1 MRISINKVQ
10 IRKSLIHFY
19 TAIGFAVVS
28 LIFYSPLLDGK
39 KLFQSDINQYEGMSR
54 EITDNRD
61 NFSDE
66 IYWIDNAFGGM
77 PTFQLGA
84 KFAYDILAP
93 IHMLFRF
100 IPRPAHTLFLYLL
113 TMYILLM
120 VLKIP
125 WRIAILGSIAFA
137 FSTYLLIILQ
147 VGHNTKAL
155 AISYIPLVVA
165 GLVLLKQHKL
175 LPGFLVSLVAIS
187 LQLRANHYQMT
198 YYMLI
203 LLGIYFVVYLVDSY
217 KKNDVKYFIKYMG
230 VFALAGIMSLGLN
243 APNILSTYEYSK
255 YSTRSQSELKINPD
269 GTEKEKSTG
278 LDYDYITQYSY
289 GVFESFNLVA
299 PRVQGG
305 ASSEDVGDDSD
316 LYKFLV
322 DNNVPKPQADSFIKS
337 VPTYWGN
344 QPILEAPAYI
354 GASMVFLFILSL
366 FVVKG
371 PFKWWLLI
379 SFLLSLL
386 LSWGKNFPLL
396 TNFFIDCVPF
406 YNKFRAVS
414 SIQVILE
421 FAVPLLSVIGLHKF
435 LADSNL
441 KNIKR
446 SLTIYSVPLIILF
459 VFSGSLS
466 FAGLYDDYYSN
477 GYGQEIF
484 NQIIEERKN
493 IFNKDI
499 IRALLI
505 GGIIFLTL
513 RFSRLIGRNFTFI
526 IVFII
531 VFIDLFTV
539 NNRYIDKDLFIDKSI
554 NTYQLS
560 EIDNEILTDTLD
572 YRVFNVSAGLSNAST
587 SYYHNTLN
595 GYHAAKL
602 RRFQEYY
609 DYLSFHDNEKLFNS
623 LNVKYI
629 IGKDDENKDQLY
641 QNTSA
646 LGNAWAIDSI
656 LVFNNPD
663 ELLNKL
669 KEKDTDISQVALG
682 LMNSLPKDIPLSY
695 DSSELIKIEKI
706 KNSSSH
712 LTYNYESISEQLI
725 VFSEIYY
732 PAGWEVYVDGDKSN
746 FFDINY
752 LLRGMVIPKGKHTVE
767 FYFLPKIVKTGI
779 NIRIITIIITFSLIA
794 FMLYKENKWV

>member
-1 MRISINKVQ
+1 
-10 IRKSLIHFY
+10 
-19 TAIGFAVVS
+19 
-28 LIFYSPLLDGK
+28 
-39 KLFQSDINQYEGMSR
+39 
-54 EITDNRD
+54 
-61 NFSDE
+61 
-66 IYWIDNAFGGM
+66 
-77 PTFQLGA
+77 
-84 KFAYDILAP
+84 
-93 IHMLFRF
+93 
-100 IPRPAHTLFLYLL
+100 
-113 TMYILLM
+113 
-120 VLKIP
+120 
-125 WRIAILGSIAFA
+125 
-137 FSTYLLIILQ
+137 
-147 VGHNTKAL
+147 
-155 AISYIPLVVA
+155 
-165 GLVLLKQHKL
+165 
-175 LPGFLVSLVAIS
+175 
-187 LQLRANHYQMT
+187 MT

-629 IGKDDENKDQLY
+629 IGKNDENKDQLY

-646 LGNAWAIDSI
+646 LGNAWAIDSL

>member
-1 MRISINKVQ
+1 MKISINKVRL
-10 IRKSLIHFY
+10 RKSLIHIY
-19 TAIGFAVVS
+19 TAIGFTAIS

-54 EITDNRD
+54 EIQENRD
-61 NFSDE
+61 NFSKE

-84 KFAYDILAP
+84 KYAYDILSP
-93 IHMLFRF
+93 FHLLFRF

-125 WRIAILGSIAFA
+125 WRIAVLGSVAFA

-165 GLVLLKQHKL
+165 GLVLLRQNKI
-175 LPGFLVSLVAIS
+175 LPGFLVSLIAIS
-187 LQLRANHYQMT
+187 LQIRANHYQMT

-203 LLGIYFVVYLVDSY
+203 LLGVYFIVYLVDSY
-217 KKNDVKYFIKYMG
+217 RKKDLKEYLKYIG
-230 VFALAGIMSLGLN
+230 VFALAGILSIGLN
-243 APNILSTYEYSK
+243 APNILSTYDYSK
-255 YSTRSQSELKINPD
+255 YSTRSQSELSLNPD
-269 GTEKEKSTG
+269 GTEKEKTSG

-289 GVFESFNLVA
+289 GVFESLNLVA
-299 PRVQGG
+299 PRIQGG
-305 ASSEDVGDDSD
+305 ASSENLGDKSE
-316 LYKFLV
+316 LYKFLI

-354 GASMVFLFILSL
+354 GASVVFLFILAL

-379 SFLLSLL
+379 SFILSLL

-396 TNFFIDCVPF
+396 TNLFIDYFPF

-414 SIQVILE
+414 SIQIILE

-446 SLTIYSVPLIILF
+446 SFAVYATPLLIILLT
-459 VFSGSLS
+459 SNSLS
-466 FAGLYDDYYSN
+466 FSGLYDDYYSN

-484 NQIIEERKN
+484 NQILEERRI
-493 IFNKDI
+493 IFNQDVL
-499 IRALLI
+499 RALIIGLI
-505 GGIIFLTL
+505 VFLTL
-513 RFSRLIGRNFTFI
+513 RFSKLIGRNFTFI
-526 IVFII
+526 TVFVI
-531 VFIDLFTV
+531 VFIDLFTI

-560 EIDNEILTDTLD
+560 EIDNEILNDSLD
-572 YRVFNVSAGLSNAST
+572 FRVFDLSAGLSNAST
-587 SYYHNTLN
+587 SYFHNSIN

-609 DYLSFHDNEKLFNS
+609 DYLSVHDNQKLFNS
-623 LNVKYI
+623 LNVKYL
-629 IGKDDENKDQLY
+629 IGKNEDNQDQLY
-641 QNTSA
+641 QNPDA
-646 LGNAWAIDSI
+646 YGNAWAIDSI
-656 LVFNNPD
+656 VLADTHD
-663 ELLNKL
+663 ELLGRL
-669 KEKDTDISQVALG
+669 KDTDLRRVGLVLNKSIPAQISLKY
-682 LMNSLPKDIPLSY
+682 NSSD
-695 DSSELIKIEKI
+695 LIKIEKI

-712 LTYNYESISEQLI
+712 LTYQFESLSDQLI

-732 PAGWEVYVDGDKSN
+732 PSGWEVYVDGVKSDY
-746 FFDINY
+746 FDIDY
-752 LLRGMVIPKGKHTVE
+752 LLRGMLVPKGEHTIE
-767 FYFLPKIVKTGI
+767 FYFSPKIVKTGI

-794 FMLYKENKWV
+794 FLIYKENGHSS

>member
-1 MRISINKVQ
+1 MRISINKVS
-10 IRKSLIHFY
+10 IRKSLIHLY

-39 KLFQSDINQYEGMSR
+39 KLYQSDINQYEGMSR
-54 EITDNRD
+54 EISDNRD

-84 KFAYDILAP
+84 KFAYDILSP

-125 WRIAILGSIAFA
+125 WRISVLGSIAFA

-165 GLVLLKQHKL
+165 GLFLLKQHKL

-187 LQLRANHYQMT
+187 LQIRANHYQMT

-203 LLGIYFVVYLVDSY
+203 LLGIYFIVYLIDSY
-217 KKNDVKYFIKYMG
+217 RNNDLKDFLKYMG
-230 VFALAGIMSLGLN
+230 IFTLAGILSLGLN
-243 APNILSTYEYSK
+243 APNILSTYDYSK
-255 YSTRSQSELKINPD
+255 YSTRSQSELKLNPD
-269 GTEKEKSTG
+269 GTEKQISTG

-289 GVFESFNLVA
+289 GVFESLNLIA
-299 PRVQGG
+299 PRIQGG
-305 ASSEDVGDDSD
+305 ASSEDLGEDSD
-316 LYKFLV
+316 LYKFLI

-337 VPTYWGN
+337 VPTYWGS

-354 GASMVFLFILSL
+354 GASVVFLFILSL

-379 SFLLSLL
+379 SFVLSLL

-396 TNFFIDCVPF
+396 TNFFIDYIPF

-414 SIQVILE
+414 SIQIILE
-421 FAVPLLSVIGLHKF
+421 FAVPLLSVIGLNKF
-435 LADSNL
+435 LADSEL

-446 SLTIYSVPLIILF
+446 SFAIFSVPLILLI
-459 VFSGSLS
+459 VISGSFS
-466 FAGLYDDYYSN
+466 FVGLYDDYYSN

-493 IFNKDI
+493 IFNQDI
-499 IRALLI
+499 LRALLI
-505 GGIIFLTL
+505 GGIVFFIL
-513 RFSRLIGRNFTFI
+513 RFSKLIGRNYTFI
-526 IVFII
+526 IVSII

-539 NNRYIDKDLFIDKSI
+539 NNRYIDKELFIDKSI
-554 NTYQLS
+554 NTYQLT

-572 YRVFNVSAGLSNAST
+572 YRVFNLSTGLSNAS
-587 SYYHNTLN
+587 SAYYHNALN

-609 DYLSFHDNEKLFNS
+609 DYLNFHDNEKLFNS
-623 LNVKYI
+623 LNVKYL
-629 IGKDDENKDQLY
+629 IGKDEQNQDLLYENPD
-641 QNTSA
+641 A
-646 LGNAWAIDSI
+646 LGNAWSVDSLI
-656 LVFNNPD
+656 VLNNPD
-663 ELLNKL
+663 ELLSKL
-669 KEKDTDISQVALG
+669 KDTDISKVALG
-682 LMNSLPKDIPLSY
+682 LENTIPKDLPKSF
-695 DSSELIKIEKI
+695 DSEDLIKIEKI
-706 KNSSSH
+706 KNSSSN
-712 LTYNYESISEQLI
+712 LIYNYSTLSEQLI

-732 PAGWEVYVDGDKSN
+732 PSGWEVYIDGEKSN
-746 FFDINY
+746 YFDINY
-752 LLRGMVIPKGKHTVE
+752 LLRGMLLPKGTHTIE
-767 FYFLPKIVKTGI
+767 FNFSPKIVKTGI

>member
-10 IRKSLIHFY
+10 FRKSLIHLY
-19 TAIGFAVVS
+19 TAICFAIVS

-39 KLFQSDINQYEGMSR
+39 RLFQSDINQYEGMSR
-54 EITDNRD
+54 EITENRD
-61 NFSDE
+61 TFSDE

-84 KFAYDILAP
+84 KFAYDVLAP

-125 WRIAILGSIAFA
+125 WRIAVLGSIAFA

-155 AISYIPLVVA
+155 AISYIPLVIA
-165 GLVLLKQHKL
+165 GLLLLKQHKL

-187 LQLRANHYQMT
+187 LQIRANHYQMT
-198 YYMLI
+198 DYMLI
-203 LLGIYFVVYLVDSY
+203 LLGIDFIVYLVDSY
-217 KKNDVKYFIKYMG
+217 RKKDVKDFITYMSL
-230 VFALAGIMSLGLN
+230 FFLAGILSLGLN
-243 APNILSTYEYSK
+243 APNILSTYDYSK
-255 YSTRSQSELKINPD
+255 YSTRSQSELKLNPD
-269 GTEKEKSTG
+269 GSEKEISTG

-289 GVFESFNLVA
+289 GIFESLNLIA

-305 ASSEDVGDDSD
+305 ASSENVGEDSD
-316 LYKFLV
+316 LYEFLI
-322 DNNVPKPQADSFIKS
+322 DNNVPKPQAQSFIKS
-337 VPTYWGN
+337 VPTYWGS

-354 GASMVFLFILSL
+354 GASIAFLFVLSL

-379 SFLLSLL
+379 SFILSLL

-396 TNFFIDCVPF
+396 TNLFIDYVPF

-421 FAVPLLSVIGLHKF
+421 FAVPLLAVIGLNKF
-435 LADSNL
+435 LADSDL
-441 KNIKR
+441 KNIRR
-446 SLTIYSVPLIILF
+446 SFAIFSVPLIILL
-459 VFSGSLS
+459 VISGSLS

-499 IRALLI
+499 LRALLI
-505 GGIIFLTL
+505 GGVIFLTL
-513 RFSRLIGRNFTFI
+513 RFSKLIGRNFTFL
-526 IVFII
+526 IVSLI
-531 VFIDLFTV
+531 VIVDLYSV
-539 NNRYIDKDLFIDKSI
+539 NSRYIDKDLFIDKSI

-560 EIDNEILTDTLD
+560 EIDNEILLDTLD
-572 YRVFNVSAGLSNAST
+572 YRVFNLSTGLSNASS
-587 SYYHNTLN
+587 SYYHNSLN

-602 RRFQEYY
+602 KRFQEYY
-609 DYLSFHDNEKLFNS
+609 DYLTFHDNEKLFNS
-623 LNVKYI
+623 LNVKYL
-629 IGKDDENKDQLY
+629 IGKDDQDQDQLY
-641 QNTSA
+641 INPDA
-646 LGNAWAIDSI
+646 LGKAWSVDSLLI
-656 LVFNNPD
+656 LDNPD

-669 KEKDTDISQVALG
+669 KDTDISKIALG
-682 LMNSLPKDIPLSY
+682 LKNSIPKDLPQTFESK
-695 DSSELIKIEKI
+695 DLIKIEKV

-712 LTYNYESISEQLI
+712 LTYNYNALSEQLI

-732 PAGWEVYVDGDKSN
+732 PSGWKVFIDGEKSN

-752 LLRGMVIPKGKHTVE
+752 LLRGMLIPEGKHE
-767 FYFLPKIVKTGI
+767 IDFFFSPEIVKTGI

-794 FMLYKENKWV
+794 YMLYRENKWV

>member
-10 IRKSLIHFY
+10 IRKPLIHLY

-28 LIFYSPLLDGK
+28 LVFYSPLLDGK
-39 KLFQSDINQYEGMSR
+39 KLYQSDINQYEGMSR

-93 IHMLFRF
+93 IHMMFRF

-125 WRIAILGSIAFA
+125 WRIAVLGSIAFA

-165 GLVLLKQHKL
+165 GLLLLKQHKL
-175 LPGFLVSLVAIS
+175 LPGFLVSIVAIS
-187 LQLRANHYQMT
+187 LQIRANHYQMT

-203 LLGIYFVVYLVDSY
+203 LLGIYFIVYLVDSY
-217 KKNDVKYFIKYMG
+217 RKNDVKDFITYMSLF
-230 VFALAGIMSLGLN
+230 VLAGILSLGLN
-243 APNILSTYEYSK
+243 APNILSTYDYSK
-255 YSTRSQSELKINPD
+255 YSTRSQSELKLNPD
-269 GTEKEKSTG
+269 GTKKEISTG

-289 GVFESFNLVA
+289 GIFESLNLIA

-305 ASSEDVGDDSD
+305 ASSEDIGEDSE
-316 LYKFLV
+316 LYEFLIE
-322 DNNVPKPQADSFIKS
+322 NNVPKPQAGSFIKS
-337 VPTYWGN
+337 VPTYWGS

-354 GASMVFLFILSL
+354 GASIAFLFILSL

-379 SFLLSLL
+379 SFILSLL

-396 TNFFIDCVPF
+396 TNLFIDYVPF

-421 FAVPLLSVIGLHKF
+421 FAVPLLAVIGLNKF
-435 LADSNL
+435 LADSDL
-441 KNIKR
+441 KNIRR
-446 SLTIYSVPLIILF
+446 SLAIFSVPLIILF
-459 VFSGSLS
+459 LFSGSLS
-466 FAGLYDDYYSN
+466 FVGLYDNYYSN

-499 IRALLI
+499 LRALLI
-505 GGIIFLTL
+505 VGIIFLTL
-513 RFSRLIGRNFTFI
+513 RFSKSIGRNFTFLIVSI
-526 IVFII
+526 IVF
-531 VFIDLFTV
+531 VDLYSV
-539 NNRYIDKDLFIDKSI
+539 NRRYIDKDLFIDKSI

-560 EIDNEILTDTLD
+560 EIDNEILLDTLD
-572 YRVFNVSAGLSNAST
+572 YRVFNLSTGLSNASS
-587 SYYHNTLN
+587 SYYHNSLN

-609 DYLSFHDNEKLFNS
+609 DYLTFHDNEKLFNS
-623 LNVKYI
+623 LNVKYL
-629 IGKDDENKDQLY
+629 IGKDDQDQDQLY
-641 QNTSA
+641 VNPDA
-646 LGNAWAIDSI
+646 LGNAWAVDSL
-656 LVFNNPD
+656 LVLDNPD

-669 KEKDTDISQVALG
+669 KDTDISKIALG
-682 LMNSLPKDIPLSY
+682 VKNSAPKDLPKIFESKD
-695 DSSELIKIEKI
+695 LIEIEKF

-712 LTYNYESISEQLI
+712 LTYKYNALSDQLI

-732 PAGWEVYVDGDKSN
+732 PSGWEVFVDGEKSN
-746 FFDINY
+746 FFDVNY
-752 LLRGMVIPKGKHTVE
+752 LLRGMLIPKGKHKID
-767 FYFLPKIVKTGI
+767 FYFSPKIVNTGI

-794 FMLYKENKWV
+794 YMLYRENKWV

>member
-10 IRKSLIHFY
+10 IRKSLIHLY

-28 LIFYSPLLDGK
+28 LVFYSPLLDGK
-39 KLFQSDINQYEGMSR
+39 RLFQSDINQYEGMSR

-61 NFSDE
+61 TFSDE

-125 WRIAILGSIAFA
+125 WRIAVLGSIAFA

-165 GLVLLKQHKL
+165 GLLLLKQHKL

-187 LQLRANHYQMT
+187 LQIRANHYQMT

-203 LLGIYFVVYLVDSY
+203 LLGIYFIVYLVDSY
-217 KKNDVKYFIKYMG
+217 RKNDVKDFITYMSLF
-230 VFALAGIMSLGLN
+230 VLAGILSLGLN
-243 APNILSTYEYSK
+243 APNILSTYDYSK
-255 YSTRSQSELKINPD
+255 YSTRSQSELKLNPD
-269 GTEKEKSTG
+269 GTEKEISTG

-289 GVFESFNLVA
+289 GIFESLNLIA

-305 ASSEDVGDDSD
+305 ASSEDVGEDSD
-316 LYKFLV
+316 LYEFLIE
-322 DNNVPKPQADSFIKS
+322 NNVPKPQAESFIKS
-337 VPTYWGN
+337 VPTYWGS

-354 GASMVFLFILSL
+354 GASIAFLFILSL

-379 SFLLSLL
+379 SFILSLL

-396 TNFFIDCVPF
+396 TNLFIDYVPF

-421 FAVPLLSVIGLHKF
+421 FAVPLLAVIGLNKF
-435 LADSNL
+435 LADSDL
-441 KNIKR
+441 KNIRR
-446 SLTIYSVPLIILF
+446 SFAIFSVPLIILF
-459 VFSGSLS
+459 LFSGSLS
-466 FAGLYDDYYSN
+466 FVGLYDNYYSN

-499 IRALLI
+499 LRALLI

-513 RFSRLIGRNFTFI
+513 RFSRSIGRNFTFLIVSI
-526 IVFII
+526 IVF
-531 VFIDLFTV
+531 VDLYSV
-539 NNRYIDKDLFIDKSI
+539 NSRYIDKDLFIDKSI

-560 EIDNEILTDTLD
+560 EIDNEILLDTLD
-572 YRVFNVSAGLSNAST
+572 YRVFNLSTGLSNASS
-587 SYYHNTLN
+587 SYYHNSLN

-609 DYLSFHDNEKLFNS
+609 DYLTFHDNEKLFNS
-623 LNVKYI
+623 LNVKYL
-629 IGKDDENKDQLY
+629 IGKDDQDQDQLY
-641 QNTSA
+641 VNPDA
-646 LGNAWAIDSI
+646 LGNAWAVDSL
-656 LVFNNPD
+656 LVLDNPD

-669 KEKDTDISQVALG
+669 KDTDISKIALG
-682 LMNSLPKDIPLSY
+682 LKNSIPKDLPRIF
-695 DSSELIKIEKI
+695 DSKDLIEIEKV

-712 LTYNYESISEQLI
+712 LTYNYNALSDQLI

-732 PAGWEVYVDGDKSN
+732 PSGWEVFVDGEKSN
-746 FFDINY
+746 FFDVNY
-752 LLRGMVIPKGKHTVE
+752 LLRGMLIPKGKHKIE
-767 FYFLPKIVKTGI
+767 FYFSPKIVNTGI

-794 FMLYKENKWV
+794 YMLYRENKWV

>member
-10 IRKSLIHFY
+10 IRKSLIHLY

-28 LIFYSPLLDGK
+28 LIFYSPLLEGK
-39 KLFQSDINQYEGMSR
+39 KLYQSDINQYEGMSR

-125 WRIAILGSIAFA
+125 WRIAVLGSIAFA

-155 AISYIPLVVA
+155 AVSYIPLVVA
-165 GLVLLKQHKL
+165 GLLLLKQHKL

-187 LQLRANHYQMT
+187 LQIRANHYQMT

-203 LLGIYFVVYLVDSY
+203 LLGIYFIVYLVDSY
-217 KKNDVKYFIKYMG
+217 RKKDVKDFITYMSL
-230 VFALAGIMSLGLN
+230 FFLAGILSLGLN
-243 APNILSTYEYSK
+243 APNILSTYDYSK
-255 YSTRSQSELKINPD
+255 YSTRSQSELKLNPD
-269 GTEKEKSTG
+269 GTEKEISTG

-289 GVFESFNLVA
+289 GIFESLNLIA

-305 ASSEDVGDDSD
+305 ASSEDVGENSD
-316 LYKFLV
+316 LYEFLI
-322 DNNVPKPQADSFIKS
+322 DNNIPKPQAQSFIKS
-337 VPTYWGN
+337 VPTYWGS

-354 GASMVFLFILSL
+354 GASIAFLFILSL

-379 SFLLSLL
+379 SFILSLL

-396 TNFFIDCVPF
+396 TNLFIDYVPF

-421 FAVPLLSVIGLHKF
+421 FAVPLLAVIGLNKF
-435 LADSNL
+435 LADSDQ
-441 KNIKR
+441 KNIRR
-446 SLTIYSVPLIILF
+446 SFAIFSVPLIILF
-459 VFSGSLS
+459 LFSGSLS
-466 FAGLYDDYYSN
+466 FVGLYDNYYSN

-499 IRALLI
+499 LRALLM

-513 RFSRLIGRNFTFI
+513 RFSKSIGRNFTFL

-531 VFIDLFTV
+531 VFVDLYSV
-539 NNRYIDKDLFIDKSI
+539 NSRYIDKDLFIDKSI

-560 EIDNEILTDTLD
+560 EIDNEILLDTLD
-572 YRVFNVSAGLSNAST
+572 YRVFNLSTGLSNASS
-587 SYYHNTLN
+587 SYYHNSLN

-609 DYLSFHDNEKLFNS
+609 DYLTFHDNEKLFNS
-623 LNVKYI
+623 LNVKYL
-629 IGKDDENKDQLY
+629 IGKDDQDQDQLY
-641 QNTSA
+641 VNPEA
-646 LGNAWAIDSI
+646 LGNAWAVDSL
-656 LVFNNPD
+656 LVLDNPD

-669 KEKDTDISQVALG
+669 KDTDISKIALG
-682 LMNSLPKDIPLSY
+682 LKNSTPKDLPKIF
-695 DSSELIKIEKI
+695 DSKDLIEIEKV
-706 KNSSSH
+706 KNSSAH
-712 LTYNYESISEQLI
+712 LTYNYNALSDQLI

-732 PAGWEVYVDGDKSN
+732 PSGWEVFVDGDKSN
-746 FFDINY
+746 FFDVNY
-752 LLRGMVIPKGKHTVE
+752 LLRGMLIPKGKHKIE
-767 FYFLPKIVKTGI
+767 FYFSPKIVNTGI

-794 FMLYKENKWV
+794 YMLYRENKWV

>member
-10 IRKSLIHFY
+10 IRKSLIHLY

-28 LIFYSPLLDGK
+28 LIFYSPLLEGK
-39 KLFQSDINQYEGMSR
+39 KLYQSDINQYEGMSR
-54 EITDNRD
+54 EISDNRD

-93 IHMLFRF
+93 IHMMFRF

-125 WRIAILGSIAFA
+125 WRIAVLGSIAFA

-155 AISYIPLVVA
+155 AISYIPLVIA
-165 GLVLLKQHKL
+165 GLLLLKQHKL

-187 LQLRANHYQMT
+187 LQIRANHYQMT

-203 LLGIYFVVYLVDSY
+203 LLGIYFIVYLVDSY
-217 KKNDVKYFIKYMG
+217 RKNDVKDFITYMSLF
-230 VFALAGIMSLGLN
+230 VLAGILSLGLN
-243 APNILSTYEYSK
+243 APNILSTYDYSK
-255 YSTRSQSELKINPD
+255 YSTRSQSELKLNPD
-269 GTEKEKSTG
+269 GTEKEISTG

-289 GVFESFNLVA
+289 GIFESLNLIA

-305 ASSEDVGDDSD
+305 ASSEDVGEDSD
-316 LYKFLV
+316 LYEFLI
-322 DNNVPKPQADSFIKS
+322 DNNVPKPQAESFIKS
-337 VPTYWGN
+337 VPTYWGS

-354 GASMVFLFILSL
+354 GASIAFLFILSL

-379 SFLLSLL
+379 SFILSLL

-396 TNFFIDCVPF
+396 TNLFIDYVPF

-421 FAVPLLSVIGLHKF
+421 FAVPLLAVIGLNKF
-435 LADSNL
+435 LADADL
-441 KNIKR
+441 KNIRR
-446 SLTIYSVPLIILF
+446 SFAIFSVPLIILF
-459 VFSGSLS
+459 LFSGSLS
-466 FAGLYDDYYSN
+466 FVGLYDNYYSN

-493 IFNKDI
+493 IFNKDVL
-499 IRALLI
+499 RALLI

-513 RFSRLIGRNFTFI
+513 RFSKSIGRNFTFL
-526 IVFII
+526 IVSII
-531 VFIDLFTV
+531 VFIDLYSV
-539 NNRYIDKDLFIDKSI
+539 NSRYIDKDLFIDKSI

-560 EIDNEILTDTLD
+560 EIDNEILLDTLD
-572 YRVFNVSAGLSNAST
+572 YRVFNLSTGLSNASS
-587 SYYHNTLN
+587 SYYHNSLN

-609 DYLSFHDNEKLFNS
+609 DYLTFHDNEKLFNS
-623 LNVKYI
+623 LNVKYL
-629 IGKDDENKDQLY
+629 IGKDDQDQDQLY
-641 QNTSA
+641 VNPDA
-646 LGNAWAIDSI
+646 LGNAWAVDSL
-656 LVFNNPD
+656 LVLDNPD

-669 KEKDTDISQVALG
+669 KDTNISKIALG
-682 LMNSLPKDIPLSY
+682 LKNSIPKDLPKIFNSKD
-695 DSSELIKIEKI
+695 LIEIEKV

-712 LTYNYESISEQLI
+712 LTYNYNALSDQLI

-732 PAGWEVYVDGDKSN
+732 PSGWEVFVDGEKSN
-746 FFDINY
+746 FFDVNY
-752 LLRGMVIPKGKHTVE
+752 LLRGMLIPKGKHKID
-767 FYFLPKIVKTGI
+767 FYFSPKIVNTGI

-794 FMLYKENKWV
+794 YMLYRDNKWV

>member
-10 IRKSLIHFY
+10 IRKSLIHLY

-28 LIFYSPLLDGK
+28 LVFYSPLLDGK
-39 KLFQSDINQYEGMSR
+39 KLYQSDINQYEGMSR

-93 IHMLFRF
+93 IHMMFRF

-125 WRIAILGSIAFA
+125 WRIAVLGSIAFA

-155 AISYIPLVVA
+155 AISYIPLVIA
-165 GLVLLKQHKL
+165 GLLLLKQHKL

-187 LQLRANHYQMT
+187 LQIRANHYQMT

-203 LLGIYFVVYLVDSY
+203 LLGIYFIVYLVDSY
-217 KKNDVKYFIKYMG
+217 RKNDVKDFITYMSLF
-230 VFALAGIMSLGLN
+230 VLAGILSLGLN
-243 APNILSTYEYSK
+243 APNILSTYDYSK
-255 YSTRSQSELKINPD
+255 YSTRSQSELKLNPD
-269 GTEKEKSTG
+269 GTKKEISTG

-289 GVFESFNLVA
+289 GIFESLNLIA

-305 ASSEDVGDDSD
+305 ASSEDIGEDSE
-316 LYKFLV
+316 LYEFLIE
-322 DNNVPKPQADSFIKS
+322 NNVPKPQAESFIKS
-337 VPTYWGN
+337 VPTYWGS

-354 GASMVFLFILSL
+354 GASIAFLFILSL

-379 SFLLSLL
+379 SFILSLL

-396 TNFFIDCVPF
+396 TNLFIDYVPF

-421 FAVPLLSVIGLHKF
+421 FAVPLLAVIGLNKF
-435 LADSNL
+435 LADSDL
-441 KNIKR
+441 KNIRR
-446 SLTIYSVPLIILF
+446 SFAIFSVPLIILF
-459 VFSGSLS
+459 LFSGSLS
-466 FAGLYDDYYSN
+466 FVGLYDNYYSN

-499 IRALLI
+499 LRALLI
-505 GGIIFLTL
+505 VGIIFLTL
-513 RFSRLIGRNFTFI
+513 RFSKSIGRNFTFLIVSI
-526 IVFII
+526 IVF
-531 VFIDLFTV
+531 VDLYSV
-539 NNRYIDKDLFIDKSI
+539 NRRYIDKDLFIDKSI

-560 EIDNEILTDTLD
+560 EIDNEILLDTLD
-572 YRVFNVSAGLSNAST
+572 YRVFNLSTGLSNASS
-587 SYYHNTLN
+587 SYYHNSLN

-609 DYLSFHDNEKLFNS
+609 DYLTFHDNEKLFNS
-623 LNVKYI
+623 LNVKYL
-629 IGKDDENKDQLY
+629 IGKDDQGQDQLY
-641 QNTSA
+641 VNPDA
-646 LGNAWAIDSI
+646 LGNAWAVDSL
-656 LVFNNPD
+656 LVLDNPD

-669 KEKDTDISQVALG
+669 KDTDISKIALR
-682 LMNSLPKDIPLSY
+682 LKNSAPKDLPKIFESKD
-695 DSSELIKIEKI
+695 LIEIEKF

-712 LTYNYESISEQLI
+712 LTYKYNALSDQLI

-732 PAGWEVYVDGDKSN
+732 PSGWEVFVDGEKSN
-746 FFDINY
+746 FFDVNY
-752 LLRGMVIPKGKHTVE
+752 LLRGMLIPKGKHKID
-767 FYFLPKIVKTGI
+767 FYFSPKIVNTGI

-794 FMLYKENKWV
+794 YMLYRENKWV

>member
-10 IRKSLIHFY
+10 IRRSLIHLY

-28 LIFYSPLLDGK
+28 LIFYSPLLEGK
-39 KLFQSDINQYEGMSR
+39 KLYQSDINQYEGMSR

-93 IHMLFRF
+93 IHMMFRF

-125 WRIAILGSIAFA
+125 WRIAVLGSIAFA

-165 GLVLLKQHKL
+165 GLLLLKQHKL

-187 LQLRANHYQMT
+187 LQIRANHYQMT

-203 LLGIYFVVYLVDSY
+203 LLGIYFIVYLVDSY
-217 KKNDVKYFIKYMG
+217 RKNDVKDFITYMSLF
-230 VFALAGIMSLGLN
+230 VLAGILSLGLN
-243 APNILSTYEYSK
+243 APNILSTYDYSK
-255 YSTRSQSELKINPD
+255 YSTRSQSELKLNPD
-269 GTEKEKSTG
+269 GTEKEISTG

-289 GVFESFNLVA
+289 GIFESLNLIA

-305 ASSEDVGDDSD
+305 ASSEDVGEDSD
-316 LYKFLV
+316 LYEFLI
-322 DNNVPKPQADSFIKS
+322 DNNVPKPQAESFIKS
-337 VPTYWGN
+337 VPTYWGS

-354 GASMVFLFILSL
+354 GASIAFLFILSL

-379 SFLLSLL
+379 SFILSLL

-396 TNFFIDCVPF
+396 TNLFIDYVPF

-421 FAVPLLSVIGLHKF
+421 FAVPLLAVIGLNKF
-435 LADSNL
+435 LADADL
-441 KNIKR
+441 KNIRR
-446 SLTIYSVPLIILF
+446 SFAIFSVPLIILF
-459 VFSGSLS
+459 LFSGSLS
-466 FAGLYDDYYSN
+466 FVGLYDNYYSN

-493 IFNKDI
+493 IFNKDVL
-499 IRALLI
+499 RALLI

-513 RFSRLIGRNFTFI
+513 RFSKSIGRNFTFL
-526 IVFII
+526 IVSII
-531 VFIDLFTV
+531 VFIDLYSV
-539 NNRYIDKDLFIDKSI
+539 NSRYIDKDLFIDKSI

-560 EIDNEILTDTLD
+560 EIDNEILLDTLD
-572 YRVFNVSAGLSNAST
+572 YRVFNLSTGLSNASS
-587 SYYHNTLN
+587 SYYHNSLN

-609 DYLSFHDNEKLFNS
+609 DYLTFHDNEKLFNS
-623 LNVKYI
+623 LNVKYL
-629 IGKDDENKDQLY
+629 IGKDDQDQDQLY
-641 QNTSA
+641 VNPDA
-646 LGNAWAIDSI
+646 LGNAWAVDSL
-656 LVFNNPD
+656 LVLDNPD

-669 KEKDTDISQVALG
+669 KDTNISKIALG
-682 LMNSLPKDIPLSY
+682 LKKSIPKDLPKIFNSKD
-695 DSSELIKIEKI
+695 LIEIEKV

-712 LTYNYESISEQLI
+712 LTYNYNALSNQLI

-732 PAGWEVYVDGDKSN
+732 PSGWEVFVDGEKSN
-746 FFDINY
+746 FFDVNY
-752 LLRGMVIPKGKHTVE
+752 LLRGMLIPKGKHKID
-767 FYFLPKIVKTGI
+767 FYFSPKIVNTGI

-794 FMLYKENKWV
+794 YMLYRENKWV

>member
-10 IRKSLIHFY
+10 FRKSLIHLY

-39 KLFQSDINQYEGMSR
+39 RLFQSDINQYEGMSR
-54 EITDNRD
+54 EITENRD
-61 NFSDE
+61 TFSDE

-84 KFAYDILAP
+84 KFAYDVLAP

-125 WRIAILGSIAFA
+125 WRIAVLGSIAFA

-155 AISYIPLVVA
+155 AISYIPLVIA
-165 GLVLLKQHKL
+165 GLLLLKQHKL

-187 LQLRANHYQMT
+187 LQIRANHYQMT

-203 LLGIYFVVYLVDSY
+203 LLGIYFIVYLVDSY
-217 KKNDVKYFIKYMG
+217 RKKDVKDFITYMSL
-230 VFALAGIMSLGLN
+230 FFLAGILSLGLN
-243 APNILSTYEYSK
+243 APNILSTYDYSK
-255 YSTRSQSELKINPD
+255 YSTRSQSELKLNPD
-269 GTEKEKSTG
+269 GSEKEISTG

-289 GVFESFNLVA
+289 GIFESLNLIA

-305 ASSEDVGDDSD
+305 ASSENVGEDSD
-316 LYKFLV
+316 LYEFLI
-322 DNNVPKPQADSFIKS
+322 DNNVPKPQAQSFIKS
-337 VPTYWGN
+337 VPTYWGS

-354 GASMVFLFILSL
+354 GASIAFLFVLSL

-379 SFLLSLL
+379 SFILSLL

-396 TNFFIDCVPF
+396 TNLFIDYVPF

-421 FAVPLLSVIGLHKF
+421 FAVPLLAVIGLNKF
-435 LADSNL
+435 LADSDL
-441 KNIKR
+441 KNIRR
-446 SLTIYSVPLIILF
+446 SFAIFSVPLIILL
-459 VFSGSLS
+459 VISGSLS

-499 IRALLI
+499 LRALLI
-505 GGIIFLTL
+505 GGVIFLTL
-513 RFSRLIGRNFTFI
+513 RFSKLIGRNFTFL
-526 IVFII
+526 IVSLI
-531 VFIDLFTV
+531 VIVDLYSV
-539 NNRYIDKDLFIDKSI
+539 NSRYIDKDLFIDKSI

-560 EIDNEILTDTLD
+560 EIDNEILLDTLD
-572 YRVFNVSAGLSNAST
+572 YRVFNLSTGLSNASS
-587 SYYHNTLN
+587 SYYHNSLN

-609 DYLSFHDNEKLFNS
+609 DYLTFHDNEKLFNS
-623 LNVKYI
+623 LNVKYL
-629 IGKDDENKDQLY
+629 IGKDDQDQDQLY
-641 QNTSA
+641 INPDA
-646 LGNAWAIDSI
+646 LGNAWSVDSLLI
-656 LVFNNPD
+656 LDNPD

-669 KEKDTDISQVALG
+669 KDTDISKIALG
-682 LMNSLPKDIPLSY
+682 LKNSIPKDLPQTLESK
-695 DSSELIKIEKI
+695 DLIKIEKV

-712 LTYNYESISEQLI
+712 LTYNYNALSEQLI

-732 PAGWEVYVDGDKSN
+732 PSGWDVFIDGEKSD

-752 LLRGMVIPKGKHTVE
+752 LLRGMLIPEGKHE
-767 FYFLPKIVKTGI
+767 IDFFFSPEIVKTGI

-794 FMLYKENKWV
+794 YMLYRENKWV

>member
-10 IRKSLIHFY
+10 IRKSLIHLY

-28 LIFYSPLLDGK
+28 LIFYSPLLEGK
-39 KLFQSDINQYEGMSR
+39 KLYQSDINQYEGMSR

-125 WRIAILGSIAFA
+125 WRIAVLGSIAFA

-155 AISYIPLVVA
+155 AVSYIPLVVA
-165 GLVLLKQHKL
+165 GLLLLKQHKL

-187 LQLRANHYQMT
+187 LQIRANHYQMT

-203 LLGIYFVVYLVDSY
+203 LLGIYFIVYLVDSSR
-217 KKNDVKYFIKYMG
+217 KKDVKDFITYMSL
-230 VFALAGIMSLGLN
+230 FFLAGILSLGLN
-243 APNILSTYEYSK
+243 APNILSTYDYSK
-255 YSTRSQSELKINPD
+255 YSTRSQSELKLNPD
-269 GTEKEKSTG
+269 GTEKEISTG

-289 GVFESFNLVA
+289 GIFESLNLIA

-305 ASSEDVGDDSD
+305 ASSEDVGEDSD
-316 LYKFLV
+316 LYEFLI
-322 DNNVPKPQADSFIKS
+322 DNNVPKPQAQSFIKS
-337 VPTYWGN
+337 VPTYWGS

-354 GASMVFLFILSL
+354 GASIAFLFILSL

-379 SFLLSLL
+379 SFILSLL

-396 TNFFIDCVPF
+396 TNLFIDYVPF

-421 FAVPLLSVIGLHKF
+421 FAVPLLAVVGLNKF
-435 LADSNL
+435 LADSDQ
-441 KNIKR
+441 KNIRR
-446 SLTIYSVPLIILF
+446 SFAIFSVPLIILF
-459 VFSGSLS
+459 LFSGSLS
-466 FAGLYDDYYSN
+466 FVGLYDNYYSN

-499 IRALLI
+499 LRALLM

-513 RFSRLIGRNFTFI
+513 RFSKSIGRNFTFL

-531 VFIDLFTV
+531 VFVDLYSV
-539 NNRYIDKDLFIDKSI
+539 NSRYIDKDLFIDKSI

-560 EIDNEILTDTLD
+560 EIDNEILLDTLD
-572 YRVFNVSAGLSNAST
+572 YRVFNLSTGLSNASS
-587 SYYHNTLN
+587 SYYHNSLN

-609 DYLSFHDNEKLFNS
+609 DYLTFHDNEKLFNS
-623 LNVKYI
+623 LNVKYL
-629 IGKDDENKDQLY
+629 IGKDDQDQDQLY
-641 QNTSA
+641 VNPEA
-646 LGNAWAIDSI
+646 LGNAWAVDSL
-656 LVFNNPD
+656 LVLDNPD

-669 KEKDTDISQVALG
+669 KDTDISKIALG
-682 LMNSLPKDIPLSY
+682 LKNSTPKDLPKIF
-695 DSSELIKIEKI
+695 DSKDLIEIEKV
-706 KNSSSH
+706 KNSSAH
-712 LTYNYESISEQLI
+712 LTYNYNALSDQLI

-732 PAGWEVYVDGDKSN
+732 PSGWEVFVDGDKSN
-746 FFDINY
+746 FFDVNY
-752 LLRGMVIPKGKHTVE
+752 LLRGMLIPKGKHKIE
-767 FYFLPKIVKTGI
+767 FYFSPKIVNTGI

-794 FMLYKENKWV
+794 YMLYRENKWV

>member
-10 IRKSLIHFY
+10 FRKSLIHLY

-39 KLFQSDINQYEGMSR
+39 RLFQSDINQYEGMSR
-54 EITDNRD
+54 EITENRD
-61 NFSDE
+61 AFSDE

-84 KFAYDILAP
+84 KFAYDVLAP

-125 WRIAILGSIAFA
+125 WRIAVLGSIAFA

-155 AISYIPLVVA
+155 AISYIPLVIA
-165 GLVLLKQHKL
+165 GLLLLKQHKL

-187 LQLRANHYQMT
+187 LQIRANHYQMT

-203 LLGIYFVVYLVDSY
+203 LLGIYFIVYLVDSY
-217 KKNDVKYFIKYMG
+217 RKKDVKDFITYMSL
-230 VFALAGIMSLGLN
+230 FFLAGILALGLN
-243 APNILSTYEYSK
+243 APNILSTYDYSK
-255 YSTRSQSELKINPD
+255 YSTRSQSELKLNPD
-269 GTEKEKSTG
+269 GSEKEISTG

-289 GVFESFNLVA
+289 GIFESLNLIA

-305 ASSEDVGDDSD
+305 ASSENVGEDSD
-316 LYKFLV
+316 LYEFLI
-322 DNNVPKPQADSFIKS
+322 DNNVPKPQAQSFIKS
-337 VPTYWGN
+337 VPTYWGS

-354 GASMVFLFILSL
+354 GASIAFLFVLSL

-379 SFLLSLL
+379 SFILSLL

-396 TNFFIDCVPF
+396 TNLFIDYVPF

-421 FAVPLLSVIGLHKF
+421 FAVPLLAVIGLNKF
-435 LADSNL
+435 LADSDL
-441 KNIKR
+441 KNIRR
-446 SLTIYSVPLIILF
+446 SFAIFSVPLIILL
-459 VFSGSLS
+459 VISGSLS

-499 IRALLI
+499 LRALLI
-505 GGIIFLTL
+505 GGVIFLTL
-513 RFSRLIGRNFTFI
+513 RFSKLIGRNFTFL
-526 IVFII
+526 IVSLI
-531 VFIDLFTV
+531 VIVDLYSV
-539 NNRYIDKDLFIDKSI
+539 NSRYIDKDLFIDKSI

-560 EIDNEILTDTLD
+560 EIDNEILLDTLD
-572 YRVFNVSAGLSNAST
+572 YRVFNLSTGLSNASS
-587 SYYHNTLN
+587 SYYHNSLN

-609 DYLSFHDNEKLFNS
+609 DYLTFHDNEKLFNS
-623 LNVKYI
+623 LNVKYL
-629 IGKDDENKDQLY
+629 IGKDDQDQDQLY
-641 QNTSA
+641 INPDA
-646 LGNAWAIDSI
+646 LGNAWSVDSLLI
-656 LVFNNPD
+656 LDNPD

-669 KEKDTDISQVALG
+669 KDTDISKIALG
-682 LMNSLPKDIPLSY
+682 LKNSIPKDLPQTFESK
-695 DSSELIKIEKI
+695 DLIKIEKV

-712 LTYNYESISEQLI
+712 LTYNYNALSEQLI

-732 PAGWEVYVDGDKSN
+732 PSGWEVFIDGEKSN

-752 LLRGMVIPKGKHTVE
+752 LLRGMLIPEGKHEIE
-767 FYFLPKIVKTGI
+767 FFFSPEIVKTGI

-794 FMLYKENKWV
+794 YMLYRENKWV

>member
-10 IRKSLIHFY
+10 FRKSLIHLY

-39 KLFQSDINQYEGMSR
+39 RLFQSDINQYEGMSR
-54 EITDNRD
+54 EITENRD
-61 NFSDE
+61 AFSDE

-84 KFAYDILAP
+84 KFAYDVLAP

-125 WRIAILGSIAFA
+125 WRIAVLGSIAFA

-155 AISYIPLVVA
+155 AISYIPLVIA
-165 GLVLLKQHKL
+165 GLLLLKQHKL

-187 LQLRANHYQMT
+187 LQIRANHYQMT

-203 LLGIYFVVYLVDSY
+203 LLGIYFIVYLVDSY
-217 KKNDVKYFIKYMG
+217 RKKDVKDFITYMSL
-230 VFALAGIMSLGLN
+230 FFLAGILALGLN
-243 APNILSTYEYSK
+243 APNILSTYDYSK
-255 YSTRSQSELKINPD
+255 YSTRSQSELKLNPD
-269 GTEKEKSTG
+269 GSEKEISTG

-289 GVFESFNLVA
+289 GIFESLNLVA

-305 ASSEDVGDDSD
+305 ASSEDVGENSD
-316 LYKFLV
+316 LYEFLI
-322 DNNVPKPQADSFIKS
+322 DNNVPKPQAQSFIKS
-337 VPTYWGN
+337 VPTYWGS

-354 GASMVFLFILSL
+354 GASIAFLFVLSL

-379 SFLLSLL
+379 SFILSLL

-396 TNFFIDCVPF
+396 TNLFIDYVPF

-421 FAVPLLSVIGLHKF
+421 FAVPLLAVIGLNKF
-435 LADSNL
+435 LADSDL
-441 KNIKR
+441 KNIRR
-446 SLTIYSVPLIILF
+446 SFAIFSVPLIILL
-459 VFSGSLS
+459 VISGSLS

-499 IRALLI
+499 LRALLI
-505 GGIIFLTL
+505 GGVIFLTL
-513 RFSRLIGRNFTFI
+513 RFSKLIGRNFTFL
-526 IVFII
+526 IVSLI
-531 VFIDLFTV
+531 VIVDLYSV
-539 NNRYIDKDLFIDKSI
+539 NSRYIDKDLFIDKSI

-560 EIDNEILTDTLD
+560 EIDNEILLDTLD
-572 YRVFNVSAGLSNAST
+572 YRVFNLSTGLSNASS
-587 SYYHNTLN
+587 SYYHNSLN

-609 DYLSFHDNEKLFNS
+609 DYLTFHDNEKLFNS
-623 LNVKYI
+623 LNVKYL
-629 IGKDDENKDQLY
+629 IGKDDQDQDQLY
-641 QNTSA
+641 INPDA
-646 LGNAWAIDSI
+646 LGNAWSVDSLLI
-656 LVFNNPD
+656 LDNPD

-669 KEKDTDISQVALG
+669 KDTDISKIALV
-682 LMNSLPKDIPLSY
+682 LKNSIPKDLPQTFESK
-695 DSSELIKIEKI
+695 DLIKIEKV

-712 LTYNYESISEQLI
+712 LTYNYNALSEQLI

-732 PAGWEVYVDGDKSN
+732 PSGWEVFIDGEKSN

-752 LLRGMVIPKGKHTVE
+752 LLRGMLIPEGKHEIE
-767 FYFLPKIVKTGI
+767 FFFSPEIVKTGI

-794 FMLYKENKWV
+794 YMLYRENKWV

>member
-10 IRKSLIHFY
+10 IRKSLIHLY

-28 LIFYSPLLDGK
+28 LIFYSPLLEGK
-39 KLFQSDINQYEGMSR
+39 KLYQSDINQYEGMSR

-93 IHMLFRF
+93 IHMMFRF

-125 WRIAILGSIAFA
+125 WRIAVLGSIAFA

-165 GLVLLKQHKL
+165 GLLLLKQHKL

-187 LQLRANHYQMT
+187 LQIRANHYQMT

-203 LLGIYFVVYLVDSY
+203 LLGIYFIVYLVDSY
-217 KKNDVKYFIKYMG
+217 RKNDVKDFITYMSLF
-230 VFALAGIMSLGLN
+230 VLAGILSLGLN
-243 APNILSTYEYSK
+243 APNILSTYDYSK
-255 YSTRSQSELKINPD
+255 YSTRSQSELKLNPD
-269 GTEKEKSTG
+269 GTEKEISTG

-289 GVFESFNLVA
+289 GIFESLNLIA

-305 ASSEDVGDDSD
+305 ASSEDVGKDSD
-316 LYKFLV
+316 LYEFLI
-322 DNNVPKPQADSFIKS
+322 DNNVPKPQAQSFIKS
-337 VPTYWGN
+337 VPTYWGS

-354 GASMVFLFILSL
+354 GASIAFLFILSL

-379 SFLLSLL
+379 SFILSLL

-396 TNFFIDCVPF
+396 TNLFIDYVPF

-421 FAVPLLSVIGLHKF
+421 FAVPLLAVIGLNKF
-435 LADSNL
+435 LADSDQ
-441 KNIKR
+441 KNIRR
-446 SLTIYSVPLIILF
+446 SFAIFSVPLIILF
-459 VFSGSLS
+459 LFSGSLS
-466 FAGLYDDYYSN
+466 FVGLYDNYYSN

-499 IRALLI
+499 LRALLI

-513 RFSRLIGRNFTFI
+513 RFSKPIGRNFTFL
-526 IVFII
+526 IVSII
-531 VFIDLFTV
+531 VFIDLYSV
-539 NNRYIDKDLFIDKSI
+539 NSRYIDKDLFIDKSI

-560 EIDNEILTDTLD
+560 EIDNEILLDTLD
-572 YRVFNVSAGLSNAST
+572 YRVFNLSTGLSNASS
-587 SYYHNTLN
+587 SYYHNSLN

-609 DYLSFHDNEKLFNS
+609 DYLTFHDNEKLFNS
-623 LNVKYI
+623 LNVKYL
-629 IGKDDENKDQLY
+629 IGKDDQDQDQLY
-641 QNTSA
+641 VNPDA
-646 LGNAWAIDSI
+646 LGNAWAVDSL
-656 LVFNNPD
+656 LVLNNPD

-669 KEKDTDISQVALG
+669 KHTSISKIALVLKNSIPKD
-682 LMNSLPKDIPLSY
+682 LPKIFNSKD
-695 DSSELIKIEKI
+695 LIEIEKV

-712 LTYNYESISEQLI
+712 LTYNYNALSNQLI

-732 PAGWEVYVDGDKSN
+732 PSGWEVFVDGEKSN
-746 FFDINY
+746 FFDVNY
-752 LLRGMVIPKGKHTVE
+752 LLRGMLIPKGKHKIE
-767 FYFLPKIVKTGI
+767 LYFSPKIVNTGI

-794 FMLYKENKWV
+794 YMLYRENKWV

>member
-10 IRKSLIHFY
+10 FRKSLIHLY

-39 KLFQSDINQYEGMSR
+39 RLFQSDINQYEGMSR
-54 EITDNRD
+54 EITENRD
-61 NFSDE
+61 AFSDE

-84 KFAYDILAP
+84 KFAYDVLAP

-125 WRIAILGSIAFA
+125 WRIAVLGSIAFA

-155 AISYIPLVVA
+155 AISYIPLVIA
-165 GLVLLKQHKL
+165 GLLLLKQHKL

-187 LQLRANHYQMT
+187 LQIRANHYQMT

-203 LLGIYFVVYLVDSY
+203 LLGIYFIVYLVDSY
-217 KKNDVKYFIKYMG
+217 RKKDIKDFITYMSL
-230 VFALAGIMSLGLN
+230 FFLAGILALGLN
-243 APNILSTYEYSK
+243 APNILSTYDYSK
-255 YSTRSQSELKINPD
+255 YSTRSQSELKLNPD
-269 GTEKEKSTG
+269 GSEKEISTG

-289 GVFESFNLVA
+289 GIFESLNLVA

-305 ASSEDVGDDSD
+305 ASSEDVGENSD
-316 LYKFLV
+316 LYEFLI
-322 DNNVPKPQADSFIKS
+322 DNNVPKPQAQSFIKS
-337 VPTYWGN
+337 VPTYWGS

-354 GASMVFLFILSL
+354 GASIAFLFVLSL

-379 SFLLSLL
+379 SFILSLL

-396 TNFFIDCVPF
+396 TNLFIDYVPF

-421 FAVPLLSVIGLHKF
+421 FAVPLLAVIGLNKF
-435 LADSNL
+435 LADSDL
-441 KNIKR
+441 KNIRR
-446 SLTIYSVPLIILF
+446 SFAIFSVPLIILL
-459 VFSGSLS
+459 VISGSLS

-499 IRALLI
+499 LRALLI
-505 GGIIFLTL
+505 GGVIFLTL
-513 RFSRLIGRNFTFI
+513 RFSKLIGRNFTFL
-526 IVFII
+526 IVSLI
-531 VFIDLFTV
+531 VIVDLYSV
-539 NNRYIDKDLFIDKSI
+539 NSRYIDKDLFIDKSI

-560 EIDNEILTDTLD
+560 EIDNEILLDTLD
-572 YRVFNVSAGLSNAST
+572 YRVFNLSTGLSNASS
-587 SYYHNTLN
+587 SYYHNSLN

-609 DYLSFHDNEKLFNS
+609 DYLTFHDNEKLFNS
-623 LNVKYI
+623 LNVKYL
-629 IGKDDENKDQLY
+629 IGKDDQDQDQLY
-641 QNTSA
+641 INPDA
-646 LGNAWAIDSI
+646 LGNAWSVDSLLI
-656 LVFNNPD
+656 LDNPD

-669 KEKDTDISQVALG
+669 KDTDISKIALG
-682 LMNSLPKDIPLSY
+682 LKNSISKDLPQTFESKD
-695 DSSELIKIEKI
+695 LIKIEKV

-712 LTYNYESISEQLI
+712 LTYNYNALSEQLI

-732 PAGWEVYVDGDKSN
+732 PSGWEVFIDGEKSN

-752 LLRGMVIPKGKHTVE
+752 LLRGMLIPEGKHEIE
-767 FYFLPKIVKTGI
+767 FFFSPEIVKTGI

-794 FMLYKENKWV
+794 YMLYRENKWV

>member
-10 IRKSLIHFY
+10 IRKSLIHLY

-28 LIFYSPLLDGK
+28 LIFYSPLLEGK
-39 KLFQSDINQYEGMSR
+39 KLYQSDINQYEGMSR

-125 WRIAILGSIAFA
+125 WRIAVLGSIAFA

-155 AISYIPLVVA
+155 AVSYIPLVVA
-165 GLVLLKQHKL
+165 GLLLLKQHKL

-187 LQLRANHYQMT
+187 LQIRANHYQMT

-203 LLGIYFVVYLVDSY
+203 LLGIYFIVYLVDSY
-217 KKNDVKYFIKYMG
+217 RKKDVKDFITYMSL
-230 VFALAGIMSLGLN
+230 FFLAGILSLGLN
-243 APNILSTYEYSK
+243 APNILSTYDYSK
-255 YSTRSQSELKINPD
+255 YSTRSQSELKLNPD
-269 GTEKEKSTG
+269 GTEKEISTG

-289 GVFESFNLVA
+289 GIFESLNLIA

-305 ASSEDVGDDSD
+305 ASSEDVGEDSN
-316 LYKFLV
+316 LYEFLI
-322 DNNVPKPQADSFIKS
+322 DNNVPKPQAQSFIKS
-337 VPTYWGN
+337 VPTYWGS

-354 GASMVFLFILSL
+354 GASIAFLFILSL

-379 SFLLSLL
+379 SFILSLL

-396 TNFFIDCVPF
+396 TNLFIDYVPF

-421 FAVPLLSVIGLHKF
+421 FAVPLLAVIGLNKF
-435 LADSNL
+435 LADSDQ
-441 KNIKR
+441 KNIRR
-446 SLTIYSVPLIILF
+446 SFAIFSVPLIILF
-459 VFSGSLS
+459 LFSGSLS
-466 FAGLYDDYYSN
+466 FVGLYDNYYSN

-499 IRALLI
+499 LRALLM

-513 RFSRLIGRNFTFI
+513 RFSKSIGRNFTFL

-531 VFIDLFTV
+531 VFVDLYSV
-539 NNRYIDKDLFIDKSI
+539 NSRYIDKDLFIDKSI

-560 EIDNEILTDTLD
+560 EIDNEILLDTLD
-572 YRVFNVSAGLSNAST
+572 YRVFNLSTGLSNASS
-587 SYYHNTLN
+587 SYYHNSLN

-609 DYLSFHDNEKLFNS
+609 DYLTFHDNEKLFNS
-623 LNVKYI
+623 LNVKYL
-629 IGKDDENKDQLY
+629 IGKDDQDQDQLY
-641 QNTSA
+641 VNPEA
-646 LGNAWAIDSI
+646 LGNAWAVDSL
-656 LVFNNPD
+656 LVLDNPD

-669 KEKDTDISQVALG
+669 KDTDISKIALG
-682 LMNSLPKDIPLSY
+682 LKNSTPKDLPKIF
-695 DSSELIKIEKI
+695 DSKDLIEIEKV
-706 KNSSSH
+706 KNSSAH
-712 LTYNYESISEQLI
+712 LTYNYNALSDQLI

-732 PAGWEVYVDGDKSN
+732 PSGWEVFVDGDKSN
-746 FFDINY
+746 FFDVNY
-752 LLRGMVIPKGKHTVE
+752 LLRGMLIPKGKHKIE
-767 FYFLPKIVKTGI
+767 FYFSPKIVNTGI

-794 FMLYKENKWV
+794 YMLYRENKWV

>member
-10 IRKSLIHFY
+10 FRKSLIHLY
-19 TAIGFAVVS
+19 TAIGFAIVS

-39 KLFQSDINQYEGMSR
+39 RLFQSDINQYEGMSR
-54 EITDNRD
+54 EITENRD
-61 NFSDE
+61 TFSDE

-84 KFAYDILAP
+84 KFAYDVLAP

-125 WRIAILGSIAFA
+125 WRIAVLGSIAFA

-155 AISYIPLVVA
+155 AISYIPLVIA
-165 GLVLLKQHKL
+165 GLLLLKQHKL

-187 LQLRANHYQMT
+187 LQIRANHYQMT

-203 LLGIYFVVYLVDSY
+203 LLGIYFIVYLVDSY
-217 KKNDVKYFIKYMG
+217 RKKDVKDFITYMSL
-230 VFALAGIMSLGLN
+230 FFLAGILSLGLN
-243 APNILSTYEYSK
+243 APNILSTYDYSK
-255 YSTRSQSELKINPD
+255 YSTRSQSELKLNPD
-269 GTEKEKSTG
+269 GSEKEISTG

-289 GVFESFNLVA
+289 GIFESLNLIA

-305 ASSEDVGDDSD
+305 ASSENVGEDSD
-316 LYKFLV
+316 LYEFLI
-322 DNNVPKPQADSFIKS
+322 DNNVPKPQAQSFIKS
-337 VPTYWGN
+337 VPTYWGS

-354 GASMVFLFILSL
+354 GASIAFLFVLSL

-379 SFLLSLL
+379 SFILSLV

-396 TNFFIDCVPF
+396 TNLFIDYVPF

-421 FAVPLLSVIGLHKF
+421 FAVPLLAVIGLNKF
-435 LADSNL
+435 LADSDL
-441 KNIKR
+441 KNIRR
-446 SLTIYSVPLIILF
+446 SFAIFSVPLIILL
-459 VFSGSLS
+459 VISGSLS

-499 IRALLI
+499 LRALLI
-505 GGIIFLTL
+505 GGVIFLTL
-513 RFSRLIGRNFTFI
+513 RFSKLIGRNFTFL
-526 IVFII
+526 IVSLI
-531 VFIDLFTV
+531 VIVDLYSV
-539 NNRYIDKDLFIDKSI
+539 NSRYIDKDLFIDKSI

-560 EIDNEILTDTLD
+560 EIDNEILLDTLD
-572 YRVFNVSAGLSNAST
+572 YRVFNLSTGLSNASS
-587 SYYHNTLN
+587 SYYHNSLN

-609 DYLSFHDNEKLFNS
+609 DYLTFHDNEKLFNS
-623 LNVKYI
+623 LNVKYL
-629 IGKDDENKDQLY
+629 IGKDDQDQDQLY
-641 QNTSA
+641 VNPDA
-646 LGNAWAIDSI
+646 LGNAWAVDSL
-656 LVFNNPD
+656 LVLNNPD

-669 KEKDTDISQVALG
+669 KDTDISKIALG
-682 LMNSLPKDIPLSY
+682 LKNSIPKDLPQTFESK
-695 DSSELIKIEKI
+695 DLIKIEKV

-712 LTYNYESISEQLI
+712 LTYNYNALSEQLI

-732 PAGWEVYVDGDKSN
+732 PSGWDVFIDGEKSD

-752 LLRGMVIPKGKHTVE
+752 LLRGMLIPEGKHE
-767 FYFLPKIVKTGI
+767 IDFFFSPEIVKTGI

-794 FMLYKENKWV
+794 YMLYRENKWV

>member
-10 IRKSLIHFY
+10 FRKSLIHLY

-39 KLFQSDINQYEGMSR
+39 RLFQSDINQYEGMSR

-61 NFSDE
+61 TFSDE

-84 KFAYDILAP
+84 KFAYDVLAP

-125 WRIAILGSIAFA
+125 WRIAVLGSIAFA

-155 AISYIPLVVA
+155 AISYIPLVIA
-165 GLVLLKQHKL
+165 GLLLLKQHKL

-187 LQLRANHYQMT
+187 LQIRANHYQMT

-203 LLGIYFVVYLVDSY
+203 LLGIYFIVYLVDSY
-217 KKNDVKYFIKYMG
+217 RKKDVKDFISYMSL
-230 VFALAGIMSLGLN
+230 FFLAGILALGLN
-243 APNILSTYEYSK
+243 APNILSTYDYSK
-255 YSTRSQSELKINPD
+255 YSTRSQSELKLNPD
-269 GTEKEKSTG
+269 GSEKEISTG

-289 GVFESFNLVA
+289 GIFESLNLVA

-305 ASSEDVGDDSD
+305 ASSEDVGENSD
-316 LYKFLV
+316 LYEFLI
-322 DNNVPKPQADSFIKS
+322 DNNVPKPQAQSFIKS
-337 VPTYWGN
+337 VPTYWGS

-354 GASMVFLFILSL
+354 GASIAFLFVLSL

-379 SFLLSLL
+379 SFMLSLL

-396 TNFFIDCVPF
+396 TNLFIDYVPF

-421 FAVPLLSVIGLHKF
+421 FAVPLLAVIGLNKF
-435 LADSNL
+435 LADSDL
-441 KNIKR
+441 KNIRR
-446 SLTIYSVPLIILF
+446 SFAIFSVPLIILL
-459 VFSGSLS
+459 VISGSLS

-499 IRALLI
+499 LRALLI
-505 GGIIFLTL
+505 GGVIFLTL
-513 RFSRLIGRNFTFI
+513 RFSKLIGRNFTFL
-526 IVFII
+526 IVSLI
-531 VFIDLFTV
+531 VIVDLYSV
-539 NNRYIDKDLFIDKSI
+539 NSRYIDKDLFIDKSI

-560 EIDNEILTDTLD
+560 EIDNEILLDTLD
-572 YRVFNVSAGLSNAST
+572 YRVFNLSTGLSNASS
-587 SYYHNTLN
+587 SYYHNSLN

-609 DYLSFHDNEKLFNS
+609 DYLTFHDNEKLFNS
-623 LNVKYI
+623 LNVKYL
-629 IGKDDENKDQLY
+629 IGKDDQDQDQLY
-641 QNTSA
+641 INPDA
-646 LGNAWAIDSI
+646 LGNAWSVDSLLI
-656 LVFNNPD
+656 LDNPD

-669 KEKDTDISQVALG
+669 KDTDISKIALG
-682 LMNSLPKDIPLSY
+682 LKNSIPKDLPQTFESK
-695 DSSELIKIEKI
+695 DLIKIEKV

-712 LTYNYESISEQLI
+712 LTYNYNALSEQLI

-732 PAGWEVYVDGDKSN
+732 PSGWEVFIDGEKSN

-752 LLRGMVIPKGKHTVE
+752 LLRGMLIPEGKHEIE
-767 FYFLPKIVKTGI
+767 FFFSPEIVKTGI

-794 FMLYKENKWV
+794 YMLYRENKWV

>member
-10 IRKSLIHFY
+10 FRKSLIHLY

-39 KLFQSDINQYEGMSR
+39 RLFQSDINQYEGMSR
-54 EITDNRD
+54 EITENRD
-61 NFSDE
+61 AFSDE

-84 KFAYDILAP
+84 KFAYDVLAP

-125 WRIAILGSIAFA
+125 WRIAVLGSIAFA

-155 AISYIPLVVA
+155 AISYIPLVIA
-165 GLVLLKQHKL
+165 GLLLLKQHKL
-175 LPGFLVSLVAIS
+175 LPGFLVSLLAIS
-187 LQLRANHYQMT
+187 LQIRANHYQMT

-203 LLGIYFVVYLVDSY
+203 LLGIYFIVYLVDSY
-217 KKNDVKYFIKYMG
+217 RKKDVKDFITYMSL
-230 VFALAGIMSLGLN
+230 FFLAGILALGLN
-243 APNILSTYEYSK
+243 APNILSTYDYSK
-255 YSTRSQSELKINPD
+255 YSTRSQSELKLNPD
-269 GTEKEKSTG
+269 GSEKEISTG

-289 GVFESFNLVA
+289 GIFESLNLVA

-305 ASSEDVGDDSD
+305 ASSENVGEDSN
-316 LYKFLV
+316 LYEFLI
-322 DNNVPKPQADSFIKS
+322 DNNVPKPQAQSFIKS
-337 VPTYWGN
+337 VPTYWGS

-354 GASMVFLFILSL
+354 GASIAFLFVLSL

-379 SFLLSLL
+379 SFILSLL

-396 TNFFIDCVPF
+396 TNFFIDYVPF

-421 FAVPLLSVIGLHKF
+421 FAVPLLAVIGLNKF
-435 LADSNL
+435 LADSDL
-441 KNIKR
+441 KNIRR
-446 SLTIYSVPLIILF
+446 SFAIFSVPLIILL
-459 VFSGSLS
+459 VISGSLS

-499 IRALLI
+499 LRALLI
-505 GGIIFLTL
+505 GGVIFLTL
-513 RFSRLIGRNFTFI
+513 RFSKLIGRNFTFL
-526 IVFII
+526 IVSLI
-531 VFIDLFTV
+531 VIVDLYSV
-539 NNRYIDKDLFIDKSI
+539 NSRYIDKDLFIDKSI

-560 EIDNEILTDTLD
+560 EIDNEILLDTLD
-572 YRVFNVSAGLSNAST
+572 YRVYNLSTGLSNARS
-587 SYYHNTLN
+587 SYYHNSLN

-609 DYLSFHDNEKLFNS
+609 DYLTFHDNEKLFNS
-623 LNVKYI
+623 LNVKYL
-629 IGKDDENKDQLY
+629 IGKDDQDQDQLY
-641 QNTSA
+641 INPDA
-646 LGNAWAIDSI
+646 LGNAWSADSLLI
-656 LVFNNPD
+656 LDNPD

-669 KEKDTDISQVALG
+669 KDTDISKIALG
-682 LMNSLPKDIPLSY
+682 LKNSIPKDLPQTFESK
-695 DSSELIKIEKI
+695 DLIKIEKV

-712 LTYNYESISEQLI
+712 LTYNYNALSEQLI

-732 PAGWEVYVDGDKSN
+732 PSGWEVFIDGEKSN

-752 LLRGMVIPKGKHTVE
+752 LLRGMLIPEGKHEIE
-767 FYFLPKIVKTGI
+767 FFFSPEIVKTGI

-794 FMLYKENKWV
+794 YMLYRENKWV